1 MGLSLFDRYKQMQYQ
16 TSAPSASDS
25 ADLVD
30 VSSTQTITN
39 KVGYLID
46 KTSATTATGT
56 IAYGT
61 GTLVTGAVVVATG
74 LATVTAFTA
83 TISGPSSFATGATE
97 ADTVMVSS
105 ITTGAVTVKGVFN
118 AFVTGAATISV
129 SGTAKFYWI
138 AIGT

>member
-1 MGLSLFDRYKQMQYQ
+1 MGLSLFDRWKQMQYA

-30 VSSTQTITN
+30 VSSTQTLTN
-39 KVGYLID
+39 KVAYVRDQTNSGASNRLM
-46 KTSATTATGT
+46 
-56 IAYGT
+56 AYGS

-74 LATVTAFTA
+74 LSTVTAFTA
-83 TISGPSSFATGATE
+83 TQYGATGFATGATE
-97 ADTVMVSS
+97 VHSVFVKS
-105 ITTGAVTVKGVFN
+105 ITTGAVTVGGIFN

-129 SGTAKFYWI
+129 SGTATFYWI